1 MAKFMDNF
9 KVAEVAQIT
18 KLRDQW
24 LFKNNKMNPD
34 LKACLKKAKVAKY
47 KKQVKLDKT
56 RQKAPEKTQINDIR
70 RLAIGNRQISPFKNI
85 FYNPVSLSSS
95 DLAVSKAP
103 APPLVFTIQ
112 TINKMLAVRQN
123 QKAKQKFVF
132 NW

>member
-56 RQKAPEKTQINDIR
+56 R
-70 RLAIGNRQISPFKNI
+70 
-85 FYNPVSLSSS
+85 
-95 DLAVSKAP
+95 
-103 APPLVFTIQ
+103 
-112 TINKMLAVRQN
+112 
-123 QKAKQKFVF
+123 
-132 NW
+132 